1 MAKGRREVPP
11 CSKTYGLP
19 LYCATWVPLDR
30 ISSSPDAV
38 ATAEEALE
46 KMEDEGN
53 TPVTTEGDGAADV
66 VANSALSPAHGNKLL
81 LALGGGGGEG
91 HSGVPNAILLTLFDF
106 ESRSLSDYP
115 VHRVGTGGEL
125 PYRMTMHPGGDGFI
139 CSFLKSCRCF
149 EWDIPNSMEPRKLA
163 IKSSGYIL
171 QQLEDV
177 GLQLALAFSSDG
189 TALAAGGEDG
199 HLRVFKWPSMDIILN
214 QTDAHSTVKYVDFSA
229 DGKFLVSLGGSGP
242 CRVWDLESSTSVTN
256 LQVEE
261 GEKFCFCRFSES
273 SDILYVIAM
282 HDDVGKVISW
292 SSSSWKRISSKKIGH
307 DPISAFSVSYD
318 GKFLAIGTVEG
329 GIAIVNSSDF
339 KVQMSV
345 KKAHLGPVTA
355 LEFSQDS
362 RALVSTSFDSTA
374 RVTVIEDTKNN
385 GSRLLLA
392 FLVILLAILVVYFIK

>member
-19 LYCATWVPLDR
+19 LYCAAWVPLDR
-30 ISSSPDAV
+30 ISSTRDAV

-46 KMEDEGN
+46 KTEDEGN
-53 TPVTTEGDGAADV
+53 TPATTEGDGAADV

-115 VHRVGTGGEL
+115 
-125 PYRMTMHPGGDGFI
+125 
-139 CSFLKSCRCF
+139 
-149 EWDIPNSMEPRKLA
+149 WDIPNSMEPSKLA

-214 QTDAHSTVKYVDFSA
+214 QTDAHSTVKYMDFSS

-242 CRVWDLESSTSVTN
+242 CRVWDLESSTSVTS

-329 GIAIVNSSDF
+329 DIAIINSSDF

-385 GSRLLLA
+385 GSSLLLA
-392 FLVILLAILVVYFIK
+392 FLVILLAILVYFKSDKAL